1 MITVEHLSKNYGRFR
16 ALNDVSFHIE
26 RGEVVGLL
34 GPNGAGKTTTMRIL
48 TGYLPPTEGR
58 ASIAG
63 FDVFED
69 SLAARRH
76 IGYLPE
82 SAPLYTEMT
91 VRAYLDYMAAL
102 HRVEKR
108 KMAVERAMERCHIA
122 DRADDLIGTLSKG
135 LRQRVGLA
143 QAIVHEPDVLILDEP
158 TIGLD
163 PRQIIEVRTLI
174 KELGQ
179 SHTVILSTHILP
191 EVSQTCNRVLII
203 HQGRLVAEGSPAEL
217 DAQMQGSRRVR
228 IALGNVDRDVS
239 PVLKSIPDV
248 TDVQPLEGG
257 RFEITCA
264 PGTDRRAEIAR
275 RVVEQGW
282 DLLELHG
289 VSMSLEEIFLKL
301 TTAEIGAP
309 EFSSEDTPAGL
320 NSSETNG
327 EEGDA

>member
-63 FDVFED
+63 LDVFED

-82 SAPLYTEMT
+82 SVPLYTEMT

-102 HRVEKR
+102 RRVERRKR
-108 KMAVERAMERCHIA
+108 AVERAMARCHIE

-179 SHTVILSTHILP
+179 EHTVILSTHILP
-191 EVSQTCNRVLII
+191 EVSQTCSRVLII
-203 HQGRLVAEGSPAEL
+203 HQGHLVAEGTPDEL
-217 DAQMQGSRRVR
+217 TAQVQHSSRVR
-228 IALGNVDRDVS
+228 ITLGGVGEEAL
-239 PVLKSIPDV
+239 PVLKGIADV
-248 TDVQPLEGG
+248 LDVRLLEENT
-257 RFEITCA
+257 FEIACA

-275 RVVEQGW
+275 QVVRQGW
-282 DLLELHG
+282 DLLELHR

-301 TTAEIGAP
+301 TTAEEINLPQAEPRSEIGT
-309 EFSSEDTPAGL
+309 EDAH
-320 NSSETNG
+320 
-327 EEGDA
+327 A